1 MLGSE
6 YLKVLLF
13 EASSEK
19 WFGAMLVG
27 ILCRTE
33 ARKKGV
39 PVEQAEQSS
48 DAHLSSAQIVFF
60 PFAEQKRDIHR
71 RQTR

>member
-1 MLGSE
+1 MQT
-6 YLKVLLF
+6 YKNF
-13 EASSEK
+13 ITYPASSEK

-60 PFAEQKRDIHR
+60 PFAEHKRDIHR